1 MALTDTLV
9 EWGAAL
15 GRGLVQG
22 AVAAVRAVRRAPKV
36 PTMGESRR
44 TMDVDQAAQAAEL
57 RRVLNER
64 AKGGP
69 T

>member
-15 GRGLVQG
+15 GRGIVHG

-44 TMDVDQAAQAAEL
+44 TMDADQQTQAEEL

-64 AKGGP
+64 ARRGP